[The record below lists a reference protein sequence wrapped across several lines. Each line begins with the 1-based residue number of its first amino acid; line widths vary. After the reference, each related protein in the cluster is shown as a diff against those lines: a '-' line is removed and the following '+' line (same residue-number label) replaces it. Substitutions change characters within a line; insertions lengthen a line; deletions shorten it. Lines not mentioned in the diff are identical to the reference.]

1 MPDTEIKRVVV
12 AGGGTAGWIA
22 ASLLNR
28 VLGTAVEIHLVESEE
43 VGAVGVGEATIPPL
57 MNLFV
62 FLGLPE
68 NEVVQAVQGTFK
80 LGIEFE
86 GWLRPGHRYFH
97 AFGTPG
103 RDLGIVSFYQYWLK
117 EHLVGRGGAL
127 WDYSLTAQ
135 AASANRFAP
144 LKRIPDTDIEG
155 ITHALHF
162 DAGLLARYLR
172 GKCEAQGVVRREGHI
187 TAVNLRAEDGYI
199 ESLTLKS
206 GEVVAADF
214 FIDCTGFRALLI
226 EGALKSGFDDWSYWL
241 PCDRAWAAPCAFGP
255 EGLTPFTRTTARS
268 AGWQWRIPLQ
278 HRVGNGHVFS
288 SRFMA
293 EDEARRILL
302 DNLEGEPLAEPRL
315 LKFTAGRRR
324 TSWVKNCL
332 ALGLAS
338 GFLEPL
344 ESTSIHLVQSAMTR
358 FVKMFPGRVVTS
370 LEQAEFN
377 RQTRHEYELI
387 RDFLVLHYWATE
399 RDDSDFWRYC
409 RGMDVPETLKTK
421 VAYFREHGRLIVE
434 EADLFRE
441 SNWAQVLIG
450 QGVLPTAPSALTR
463 LVEDKALG
471 DYMANIR
478 QIVAATVRELPPHGV
493 YIDRWCKASS
503 PAA

>member
-1 MPDTEIKRVVV
+1 MSDTEIKRIVV

-22 ASLLNR
+22 ATLLNR
-28 VLGTAVEIHLVESEE
+28 VLRPAIEVVLVESEE
-43 VGAVGVGEATIPPL
+43 IGTVGVGEATIPPL
-57 MNLFV
+57 MNLFI

-68 NEVVQAVQGTFK
+68 NEIVQAVQGTFK

-86 GWLRPGHRYFH
+86 NWLRPGHRYFH

-117 EHLVGRGGAL
+117 EHMAGRGGSL
-127 WDYSLTAQ
+127 WDYSLTSQ
-135 AASANRFAP
+135 AAFANRFAP
-144 LKRIPDTDIEG
+144 LKRIPESDVEG

-172 GKCEAQGVVRREGHI
+172 GKCEAQGVIRREGHI
-187 TAVNLRAEDGYI
+187 TGVNLRAEDGYI

-206 GEVVAADF
+206 GEVITADF

-226 EGALKSGFDDWSYWL
+226 EGALKSGFEDWSHWL
-241 PCDRAWAAPCAFGP
+241 PCDRAWAVPCGYGEDPAR
-255 EGLTPFTRTTARS
+255 GLTPYTRATAHT

-278 HRVGNGHVFS
+278 HRIGNGHVFS
-288 SRFMA
+288 SKFVA
-293 EDEARRILL
+293 EDAARDILL
-302 DNLEGEPLAEPRL
+302 GNLDSEPLAEPRL
-315 LKFTAGRRR
+315 LKFTTGRRQ
-324 TSWVKNCL
+324 TSWIKNCL

-358 FVKMFPGRVVTS
+358 FVKMFPGRTVTP
-370 LEQAEFN
+370 LEQAQFN

-387 RDFLVLHYWATE
+387 RDFIILHYAATE

-409 RGMDVPETLKTK
+409 RTMDLPDTLKAK
-421 VAYFREHGRLIVE
+421 MAYFREHGRLIVE

-450 QGVLPTAPSALTR
+450 QGLIPSAPSALTR
-463 LVEDKALG
+463 LVDDPSLG
-471 DYMANIR
+471 EYMANIR
-478 QIVAATVRELPPHGV
+478 QIVTATARELPPHHL
-493 YIDRWCKASS
+493 YIDRFCKA
-503 PAA
+503 PT

>member
-1 MPDTEIKRVVV
+1 MPDNLIKRVVV

-28 VLGTAVEIHLVESEE
+28 VLGKAVEVILIESDDI
-43 VGAVGVGEATIPPL
+43 GIIGVGEATIPPL
-57 MNLFV
+57 MNLFT
-62 FLGLPE
+62 FLGLSE
-68 NEVVQAVQGTFK
+68 SEVVRAVQGTYK
-80 LGIEFE
+80 LGIDFVD
-86 GWLRPGHRYFH
+86 WQRPGHRYFH
-97 AFGTPG
+97 AFGTLG
-103 RDLGIVSFYQYWLK
+103 RDLGIVPFYQYWLK
-117 EHLVGRGGAL
+117 AHMEGRGGPL
-127 WDYSLTAQ
+127 EVYSLTAQ
-135 AASANRFAP
+135 AAFANRFAP

-172 GKCEAQGVVRREGHI
+172 GKCQAEGVIRREGEI
-187 TAVNLRAEDGYI
+187 VGVNLRAEDGFI
-199 ESLTLKS
+199 ESLQLKS
-206 GEVVAADF
+206 GTAIAADF

-226 EGALKSGFDDWSYWL
+226 EGALRSGFDDWSHWL
-241 PCDRAWAAPCAFGP
+241 PCDRAWAVPCNHGAD
-255 EGLTPFTRTTARS
+255 LAASATPYTRVTARP

-278 HRVGNGHVFS
+278 HRIGNGHVFS
-288 SRFMA
+288 SRFMD
-293 EDEARRILL
+293 EDAARDILL
-302 DNLEGEPLAEPRL
+302 DQLDAEPLAEPRL
-315 LKFTAGRRR
+315 LKFTTGRRR
-324 TSWVKNCL
+324 ASWVKNCL

-358 FVKMFPGRVVTS
+358 FVKMFPSRAITP

-409 RGMDVPETLKTK
+409 RTMDLPETLKVK
-421 VAYFREHGRLIVE
+421 VDYFREHGRLLVE

-450 QGVLPTAPSALTR
+450 QGVLPQAPASLATLVDDNAL
-463 LVEDKALG
+463 A
-471 DYMANIR
+471 DYMTNIR
-478 QIVAATVRELPPHGV
+478 QIIASTVPKLPPHV
-493 YIDRWCKASS
+493 TFIDQLNRAAS
-503 PAA
+503 